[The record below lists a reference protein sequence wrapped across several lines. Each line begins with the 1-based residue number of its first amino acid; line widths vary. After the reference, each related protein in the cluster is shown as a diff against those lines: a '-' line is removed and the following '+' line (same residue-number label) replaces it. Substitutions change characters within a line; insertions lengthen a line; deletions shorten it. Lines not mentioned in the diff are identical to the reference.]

1 MAKPCT
7 SIPKHNCIA
16 IVLPTVFA
24 NQQLQLRTR
33 FELQHMG
40 SRGLTRSRCTQCLNP
55 WPRAR
60 PFSLQL
66 KISCA
71 LAACFQFH
79 HKLLR
84 CGASSTKCKI
94 TSARACSGEEDHP
107 PKTAVASPLRRGF
120 FSKFRPWRLG
130 GCERGCVGGCERCES
145 LKCEP

>member
-1 MAKPCT
+1 MCLAATEFCARMAKPCT
-7 SIPKHNCIA
+7 SFPTHNCIA

-33 FELQHMG
+33 FDLQDMG

-66 KISCA
+66 EISCA
-71 LAACFQFH
+71 FAACFQFH

-84 CGASSTKCKI
+84 CGASCTKCKI
-94 TSARACSGEEDHP
+94 TSVRACSGEGGHP
-107 PKTAVASPLRRGF
+107 PKTAVASPLRRGC
-120 FSKFRPWRLG
+120 FSNLG
-130 GCERGCVGGCERCES
+130 RGALGVVRRVV
-145 LKCEP
+145 